1 MYHKT
6 LTKIMETVLEDVKA
20 DREKKT
26 CVMVATHNEDTIRFA
41 VKK

>member
-6 LTKIMETVLEDVKA
+6 LTKIMETVQEDIKA

-26 CVMVATHNEDTIRFA
+26 AIMVATHNEDTIRFA

>member
-1 MYHKT
+1 
-6 LTKIMETVLEDVKA
+6 METVQEDIKA

-26 CVMVATHNEDTIRFA
+26 AIMVATHNEDTIRFA